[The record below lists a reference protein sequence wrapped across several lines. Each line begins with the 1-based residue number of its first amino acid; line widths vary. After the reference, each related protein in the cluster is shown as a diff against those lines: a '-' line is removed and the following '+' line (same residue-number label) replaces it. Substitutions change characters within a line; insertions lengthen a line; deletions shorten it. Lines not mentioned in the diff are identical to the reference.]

1 MPSYKAPVRDA
12 AFVINEVLA
21 LESYGNLPGFE
32 NAGADIVNA
41 VLEEAGKFTAEVLA
55 PLNASGDAEGCTRHP
70 DGSVTTPRGFKA
82 AFDQFREAGWGTLS
96 APEQFGGQGMPH
108 VLGFALEEFLS
119 ASNQAFAMYPGLTNG
134 AIAAI
139 LAKASPELQQTYVP
153 KMVSGEWTGTMNLT
167 EPHCGTD
174 LGLIRTR
181 AVPQPGGT
189 YAITGTKIFIS
200 AGEHDL
206 TDNILH
212 LVLAKLPDA
221 PPGIKGISLF
231 LVPKFLPKKGAN
243 GIEVGPAN
251 GEHDLAENII
261 HLVLAK
267 TPDAPDSSKGISLFI
282 VPKFLLDADGNP
294 GARNAVSCGSIE
306 HKMGIH
312 GNATCVMN
320 YDGATGWLVG
330 EENKGLAAMFIMM
343 NAARLGVGIQG
354 LAQADVAYQ
363 NAVAYAADRRQ
374 GRALTGAADPGEKA
388 DPLFVHPD
396 VRRMLMDAKAFTEGM
411 RALALWG
418 GLQVELSHKAATEAD
433 RQMADDLISLLTPVI
448 KGYGTDKGFDVAV
461 NMQQIWGGHGY
472 IRENGMEQFVRD
484 ARIAMIYEGAN
495 GVQAMDLVGRKLGAN
510 MGRAVQAFFAL
521 VDGECAEAKSD
532 AQLAAIAGALEK
544 ANGEL
549 KAATMWLMQ
558 NGMANPN
565 NAGAG
570 AHHYMHIM
578 GIVAL
583 GLMWLRMAR
592 VAAAALAAGSGD
604 GAFYQAKLTTARYY
618 AERFTPDAGA
628 LRRKLEAGSEAMME
642 LPAEAF
648 AIA

>member
-1 MPSYKAPVRDA
+1 MPIYQAPTRDTR
-12 AFVINEVLA
+12 FVINEVLK

-32 NAGADIVNA
+32 NASADIVDA
-41 VLEEAGKFTAEVLA
+41 VIEEGGKFCTEVLA
-55 PLNASGDAEGCTRHP
+55 PLNAPGDRQGCTRHA
-70 DGSVTTPRGFKA
+70 DGSVTTPDGFKA
-82 AFDQFREAGWGTLS
+82 AFDQFRAAGWGTIS
-96 APEQFGGQGMPH
+96 APEQFGGQGMPE
-108 VLGFALEEFLS
+108 VLGFALAEFLS
-119 ASNQAFAMYPGLTNG
+119 SSNQSFAMYPGLTNG
-134 AIAAI
+134 AIASIQAT
-139 LAKASPELQQTYVP
+139 ASPELQAKFLP
-153 KMVSGEWTGTMNLT
+153 KMVSNQWLGTMNLT

-181 AVPQPGGT
+181 AVPQMDGS

-200 AGEHDL
+200 AGENDL
-206 TDNILH
+206 
-212 LVLAKLPDA
+212 V
-221 PPGIKGISLF
+221 
-231 LVPKFLPKKGAN
+231 
-243 GIEVGPAN
+243 
-251 GEHDLAENII
+251 ENII

-282 VPKFLLDADGNP
+282 VPKVMVNDDGSL
-294 GARNAVSCGSIE
+294 GTRNAVSCGSIE

-320 YDGATGWLVG
+320 YDGATGYLVG

-354 LAQADVAYQ
+354 LAQAEIAYQ
-363 NAVAYAADRRQ
+363 NGVAYAGERRQ
-374 GRALTGAADPGEKA
+374 GRALTGAAEPAEKA
-388 DPLFVHPD
+388 DTLFVHPD

-418 GLQVELSHKAATEAD
+418 GLQVELSHKAGSEEE
-433 RQMADDLISLLTPVI
+433 RQMADDLISLITPVI
-448 KGYGTDKGFDVAV
+448 KGYGTDKGFDIAV

-472 IRENGMEQFVRD
+472 IVENGMEQFVRD

-521 VDGECAEAKSD
+521 VDGECAAAKGD
-532 AQLAAIAGALEK
+532 ARFSPIAERLEK
-544 ANGEL
+544 GNGEL

-558 NGMANPN
+558 NGMSNPN

-578 GIVAL
+578 GLVGL
-583 GLMWLRMAR
+583 GLMWLRMAT
-592 VAAAALAAGSGD
+592 VAGEALVGGTSD
-604 GAFYQAKLTTARYY
+604 KAFYEAKLVTARYY
-618 AERFTPDAGA
+618 AERFIPDCGA
-628 LRRKLEAGSEAMME
+628 LRRKLEAGSEAMMA
-642 LPAEAF
+642 LPIEAF
-648 AIA
+648 RAA